1 MLRSRFCDYSNA
13 YIDVKRT
20 ININTGLNNDMPQND
35 VSLISDA
42 PFRSCITK
50 INNILIHNA
59 EDLDLAMPVYNLL
72 ECGDNCSMMSG
83 SLWNYYR
90 GKTYGVDA
98 NSSNGR
104 SFKYKTKVV
113 GKSPETPEG
122 PHYHHK
128 I

>member
-20 ININTGLNNDMPQND
+20 ININTGLNNDMQQND

-50 INNILIHNA
+50 INNTLIHNA

-72 ECGDNCSMMSG
+72 EYGDNCSMMSG

-90 GKTYGVDA
+90 DEIDDVNDNVSEGK
-98 NSSNGR
+98 
-104 SFKYKTKVV
+104 SFKYNTK
-113 GKSPETPEG
+113 
-122 PHYHHK
+122 
-128 I
+128 

>member
-90 GKTYGVDA
+90 DEIDDVNDNVSEDK
-98 NSSNGR
+98 
-104 SFKYKTKVV
+104 SFKYNTK
-113 GKSPETPEG
+113 
-122 PHYHHK
+122 
-128 I
+128 